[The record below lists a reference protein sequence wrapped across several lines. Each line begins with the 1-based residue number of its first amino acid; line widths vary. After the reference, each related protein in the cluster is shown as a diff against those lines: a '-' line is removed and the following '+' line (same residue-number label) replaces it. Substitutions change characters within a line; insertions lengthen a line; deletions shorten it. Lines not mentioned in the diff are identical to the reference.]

1 MNVKLF
7 TSFFATEACAED
19 EHSLLY
25 EVDSQFI
32 VICMA
37 ENTQFI
43 PVGTQSVTA
52 IKLKQLAAKGAAWT
66 FAGYGT
72 QQILRFANKIILA
85 RLLLPEIFGL
95 SALVDVFILGLTFFS
110 DIGINLSIIQNKR
123 GDDPT
128 FLNTAW
134 TMQVVR
140 GIGLFLVTCLLAYP
154 ASQFYGESIL
164 AVVLPVAA
172 LSAVAN
178 GLNSTKLSTAN
189 RQLMMR
195 ELTLIEL
202 GSYITGL
209 AVMIT
214 WAVIAPSIWAIVA
227 GNLTTNF
234 LRMVL
239 SHVALPGH
247 RVWFG
252 WNREVFDDIFRFGR
266 WIFVSTSLAFL
277 ASQSDRL
284 IIGKL
289 MTVEFLGIYSIAFM
303 LASMVNQ
310 GIMQLG
316 HKVFFPSYSKLVRDD
331 PQQLYGVLRQARVAM
346 VALNGM
352 AVLVFLSLGRWL
364 IPMLFGDNFA
374 SAGWMLQIIA
384 VGTMVGVLSL
394 TYDHV
399 LIAKGQTK
407 AVATLFAIQF
417 VIQTI
422 ALITFAN
429 LWGEIGVVMAVAA
442 VGWLI
447 YPFKAFWMRR
457 QKLWQPELDV
467 PAIGVAISVAV
478 IAAVWLF

>member
-1 MNVKLF
+1 
-7 TSFFATEACAED
+7 
-19 EHSLLY
+19 
-25 EVDSQFI
+25 
-32 VICMA
+32 MA

-43 PVGTQSVTA
+43 PVAGQPSTVD
-52 IKLKQLAAKGAAWT
+52 KLKQLAAKGAVWT
-66 FAGYGT
+66 FAGYGI
-72 QQILRFANKIILA
+72 QQILRFANKIVLA

-140 GIGLFLVTCLLAYP
+140 GVGLFLVTCILAIP
-154 ASQFYGESIL
+154 ASQFYGESVI
-164 AVVLPVAA
+164 AIVLPIAA

-178 GLNSTKLSTAN
+178 GFNSTKLATAN
-189 RQLMMR
+189 RKLMMR
-195 ELTLIEL
+195 ELTLLEL
-202 GSYITGL
+202 SAYVSGL
-209 AVMIT
+209 VVMIS
-214 WAVIAPSIWAIVA
+214 WALISPSIWAIVA

-234 LRMVL
+234 LRMAL
-239 SHVALPGH
+239 SHLVLPGH
-247 RVWFG
+247 RVSFG
-252 WNREVFDDIFRFGR
+252 WNREVFDDIFKFGR

-331 PQQLYGVLRQARVAM
+331 PDQLYGVLRQARIAM
-346 VALNGM
+346 VSLNAL
-352 AVLVFLSLGRWL
+352 AVLLFLSIGRWL
-364 IPMLFGDNFA
+364 IPTLFGDNFA

-407 AVATLFAIQF
+407 AVASLFAVQF

-422 ALITFAN
+422 ALITFTN
-429 LWGEIGVVMAVAA
+429 WWGELGVVLAVAS

-447 YPFKAFWMRR
+447 YPFKAFWMKR
-457 QKLWQPELDV
+457 QQLWQPELDL
-467 PAIGVAISVAV
+467 PAIGVAITVALV
-478 IAAVWLF
+478 TAIWLF